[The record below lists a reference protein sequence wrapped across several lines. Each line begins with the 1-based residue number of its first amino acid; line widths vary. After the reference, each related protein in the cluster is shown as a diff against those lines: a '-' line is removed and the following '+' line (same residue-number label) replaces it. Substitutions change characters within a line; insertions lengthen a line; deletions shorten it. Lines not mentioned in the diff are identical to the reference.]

1 MDPHCSLRLN
11 TCNVTIDGWCDIAR
25 GNTEGCNVCNRAV
38 THVCCMDVQGCGP
51 TNARCSQVLRSW
63 TPETAASNYQHRR
76 PLHRQLTCTATTPP
90 ARAQLTQNRK
100 HVHDMHLIVVY
111 HLSSPTRGGSFVSHI
126 SEFPYCLAPLE
137 VPLRRPFSHSWSIG
151 QFARVLCNHLD
162 ADVVFYYL
170 FLSLVLIL

>member
-1 MDPHCSLRLN
+1 MLHGRAGLRPYQCPMQPSTAQLD
-11 TCNVTIDGWCDIAR
+11 TRDRRIQLSAQTSSSP
-25 GNTEGCNVCNRAV
+25 
-38 THVCCMDVQGCGP
+38 P
-51 TNARCSQVLRSW
+51 TD
-63 TPETAASNYQHRR
+63 
-76 PLHRQLTCTATTPP
+76 LHGTTPP

-100 HVHDMHLIVVY
+100 HVYGMHLIVVY

-151 QFARVLCNHLD
+151 QFAHVLCNHLD